1 MSSAVVSEI
10 GAGRICDDE
19 AVAIVWFGTSVKAFV
34 PANTCTLTLAV
45 FAVLVF
51 ARLMALMIL
60 VPVRPDTT
68 VAAFDDV
75 IRLA

>member
-10 GAGRICDDE
+10 GAGRICDEDD
-19 AVAIVWFGTSVKAFV
+19 VAIVCLGTSVNAFV

-51 ARLMALMIL
+51 AKFMALMIL
-60 VPVRPDTT
+60 VPVNPETT
-68 VAAFDDV
+68 VVALEDV
-75 IRLA
+75 I